1 LKEII
6 KTNFDIIRTY
16 YSKNTALLPS
26 IGNNDII
33 FHDALPCTVEANEVY
48 YEELFDIL
56 FPENHL
62 PPGFNYNETLKS
74 FLRGGY
80 YKYDF

>member
-1 LKEII
+1 MKEII
-6 KTNFDIIRTY
+6 KTNFDIIRSY
-16 YSKNTALLPS
+16 YSQNTALLPS
-26 IGNNDII
+26 IGNNDIV
-33 FHDALPCTVEANEVY
+33 FHDALPCTIQANQLY

-56 FPENHL
+56 FPENNL
-62 PPGFNYNETLKS
+62 PPGFNYDEALKS